1 MNDKEREYIQSL
13 TDQEA
18 VDCVIKEI
26 DELRQGLCCKT
37 VVLDEESKIT

>member
-1 MNDKEREYIQSL
+1 MIDKEREYIQSL

-26 DELRQGLCCKT
+26 DESYDKDYVAKLLSLMKNP
-37 VVLDEESKIT
+37 K